1 MEIREAGVRLP
12 VLAQSARCSGAVL
25 FVQPQKVATVKDP
38 QVFVCNILLTR
49 LLYLAALA
57 GSLI

>member
-1 MEIREAGVRLP
+1 MDIREAGVRLSQ
-12 VLAQSARCSGAVL
+12 LGAVL

-38 QVFVCNILLTR
+38 QVFVCNILLTKM
-49 LLYLAALA
+49 LYMAALA